1 MNYFERLIEPKI
13 SKKLRTSGAILVVG
27 PKFCGKTTTSKL
39 FSKSMIQLQNSQIV
53 QIIKADPRLA
63 LVGEKP
69 HLIDEWQIVP
79 DIWNYVRTSVDENR
93 SFGEFILTGSV
104 TPLNTDEIYH
114 SGAGRITRVKMRTL
128 SLTETKE
135 SKGIISLKD
144 LFNNQQESV
153 FDQNENY
160 SIERTAYYICRGGWP
175 LSIQDNEEDSL
186 ETTKNYYD
194 GLFNFNSNEN
204 SGLKNRNPEILRALL
219 KSYARN
225 ISTETSY
232 SCIYDDLTKSKD
244 MQIERKTFDSYVDI
258 AKNLYLIEDVD
269 AWTPN
274 LRSKTAIRTS
284 PTRHFV
290 DTSIACLAL
299 GISKDDLLSD
309 SNTFGLFFEDF
320 VVKELRIYAETLDG
334 EIKHFR
340 NKNGLECDA
349 VIHLNDS
356 KYALVEI
363 KLGSNE
369 GIEEGAKNLNKIT
382 NDLDESM
389 NKPIF
394 SMIIT
399 AAGPCYKRNDGIYVV
414 PINILKD

>member
-1 MNYFERLIEPKI
+1 MNYFERLIETKI
-13 SKKLRTSGAILVVG
+13 ARKLRTSGAILVVG

-39 FSKSMIQLQNSQIV
+39 FANSIIQLQNSQII
-53 QIIKADPRLA
+53 QIIKADPKIA
-63 LVGEKP
+63 LTGDKP

-79 DIWNYVRTSVDENR
+79 DIWNYVRSAVDE
-93 SFGEFILTGSV
+93 SQQFGEYILTGSV
-104 TPLNTDEIYH
+104 MPIKTSEIYH
-114 SGAGRITRVKMRTL
+114 SGAGRITKVKMRTL

-135 SKGIISLKD
+135 SKGTVSLKD
-144 LFNNQQESV
+144 LFNNEQTDF
-153 FDQNENY
+153 FDQNEKY

-175 LSIQDNEEDSL
+175 LSIQENEEDSL

-194 GLFNFNSNEN
+194 GIFNFETNE
-204 SGLKNRNPEILRALL
+204 SSELKNKNPEILRALL

-225 ISTETSY
+225 ISTEASY

-244 MQIERKTFDSYVDI
+244 KQMERKTFDSYVDI
-258 AKNLYLIEDVD
+258 AKNLYLIEDID

-274 LRSKTAIRTS
+274 LRSKVAIRTS

-290 DTSIACLAL
+290 DTSIACLSL
-299 GISKDDLLSD
+299 GISKNDLLMD
-309 SNTFGLFFEDF
+309 SNTFSLFFEDF
-320 VVKELRIYAETLDG
+320 VVKELRVYAETLDG

-369 GIEEGAKNLNKIT
+369 GIEEGAKNLNKII
-382 NDLDESM
+382 NDLDASM

-414 PINILKD
+414 PINMLKD

>member
-1 MNYFERLIEPKI
+1 MNYFERLIETKI
-13 SKKLRTSGAILVVG
+13 ARKLRTSGAILVVG

-39 FSKSMIQLQNSQIV
+39 FANSIIQLQNSQII
-53 QIIKADPRLA
+53 QIIKADPKIA
-63 LVGEKP
+63 LTGDKP

-79 DIWNYVRTSVDENR
+79 DIWNYVRSAVDE
-93 SFGEFILTGSV
+93 SQQFGEYILTGSV
-104 TPLNTDEIYH
+104 TPIKTSEIYH
-114 SGAGRITRVKMRTL
+114 SGAGRITKVKMRTL

-135 SKGIISLKD
+135 SKGTVSLKD
-144 LFNNQQESV
+144 LFNNEQTDF
-153 FDQNENY
+153 FDQNEKY

-175 LSIQDNEEDSL
+175 LSIQENEEDSL

-194 GLFNFNSNEN
+194 GIFNFETNE
-204 SGLKNRNPEILRALL
+204 SSELKNKNPEILRALL

-225 ISTETSY
+225 ISTEASY

-244 MQIERKTFDSYVDI
+244 KQMERKTFDSYVDI
-258 AKNLYLIEDVD
+258 AKNLYLIEDID

-274 LRSKTAIRTS
+274 LRSKVAIRTS

-290 DTSIACLAL
+290 DTSIACLSL
-299 GISKDDLLSD
+299 GISKNDLLMD

-320 VVKELRIYAETLDG
+320 VVKELRVYAETLDG

-369 GIEEGAKNLNKIT
+369 GIEEGAKNLNKII
-382 NDLDESM
+382 NDLDASM

-414 PINILKD
+414 PINMLKD